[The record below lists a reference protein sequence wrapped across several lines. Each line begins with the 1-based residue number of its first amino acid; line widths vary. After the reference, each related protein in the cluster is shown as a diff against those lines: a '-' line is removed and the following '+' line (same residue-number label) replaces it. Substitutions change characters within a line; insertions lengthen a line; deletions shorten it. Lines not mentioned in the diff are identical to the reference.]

1 MPRTR
6 RRGTARASSAWRQ
19 PQQGAAAETERVA
32 ATAAKVAAKVANP
45 ARPAGAVG
53 ALAQPAEE
61 PDVVPELAAIRA
73 TAGAVACDLERLI
86 GGLAAAGA
94 QDEGAEGVLPAEAE
108 AAAAAQG
115 CSGAAVADQGGLA
128 AAPLKLQPSP
138 MRRRWQPSPSPM
150 RRRWTELCSE
160 DDLDVTEYL
169 HDGCWRELERPK
181 SPEGLDDPGGREERQ
196 EVGDNVFNEEVQ
208 AKAEDEFNMKYQGKN
223 REFDMVKLSG
233 ASSEAAGESL
243 AKYEDEFNKE
253 HQHDVGPVKIPGREF
268 DRVKLSTCIKHTL
281 KLVREDPRFA
291 TWLRTLPDEKQRTLV
306 DAFRV
311 CDEPEKAVSEV
322 MKIVK
327 ALKFD
332 GMRAPSRP
340 AF

>member
-86 GGLAAAGA
+86 SGLAAAGA

-108 AAAAAQG
+108 PAAAAQG

-160 DDLDVTEYL
+160 DDMDVAEYL

-196 EVGDNVFNEEVQ
+196 EVGDNVFN
-208 AKAEDEFNMKYQGKN
+208 A
-223 REFDMVKLSG
+223 
-233 ASSEAAGESL
+233 
-243 AKYEDEFNKE
+243 
-253 HQHDVGPVKIPGREF
+253 
-268 DRVKLSTCIKHTL
+268 
-281 KLVREDPRFA
+281 
-291 TWLRTLPDEKQRTLV
+291 
-306 DAFRV
+306 
-311 CDEPEKAVSEV
+311 
-322 MKIVK
+322 
-327 ALKFD
+327 
-332 GMRAPSRP
+332 
-340 AF
+340 